1 MKKQI
6 AIIGGGNLG
15 QALARGFLDSKYCEA
30 NNLILTRRHT
40 QSLDELKKRG
50 VQITSDNHQACQQ
63 ADLIIFCVQP
73 RQLLPLLKELH
84 PVLKEKQT
92 IVSTV
97 TGISLK
103 DMEQVLGARK
113 ILFRAMPNTA
123 VAIRESM
130 TCISASKTATQENQ
144 KEVIELFKNVGEAIM
159 IEEEQ
164 MASATV
170 LAACGIAFAL
180 RYIRAT
186 AQGGIEVGFESDL
199 AHKIAAQTVKGAAQ
213 LLQLTGHHPESEID
227 RVTTPQGC
235 TIAGLNEME
244 HRGFSSALIKGI
256 STSFNKIAKI
266 ASDSHR
272 ES

>member
-15 QALARGFLDSKYCEA
+15 QALARGFLDSKYCPPS
-30 NNLILTRRHT
+30 NLILTRRHT
-40 QSLDELKKRG
+40 QNLEDWKTRG
-50 VQITSDNHQACQQ
+50 VQISSDNFLTCKK
-63 ADLIIFCVQP
+63 ADIIIFCVQP
-73 RQLLPLLKELH
+73 RQLLPLLKELK
-84 PVLKEKQT
+84 PALNEKQI

-97 TGISLK
+97 TGVSLK
-103 DMEQVLGARK
+103 DMEQILGNGI

-130 TCISASKTATQENQ
+130 TCISASKTASQENQ
-144 KEVIELFKNVGEAIM
+144 NEVIQLFKNVGEAIV

-186 AQGGIEVGFESDL
+186 AQGGIEVGFESHL
-199 AHKIAAQTVKGAAQ
+199 AHKIAAQTVKGAAA
-213 LLQLTGHHPESEID
+213 LLQQTGQHPESEID

-272 ES
+272 DS